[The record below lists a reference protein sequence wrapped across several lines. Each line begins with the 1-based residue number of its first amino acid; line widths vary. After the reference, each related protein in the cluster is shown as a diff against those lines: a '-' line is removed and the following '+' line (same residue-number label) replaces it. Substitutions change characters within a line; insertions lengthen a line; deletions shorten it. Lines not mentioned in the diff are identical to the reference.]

1 MVRLLV
7 AADPIKDQTFFLS
20 TLNQSQLRRSMF
32 PVGSLTKQQVR
43 QIAVDV
49 GLAEVADKPD
59 SMGICFIGKKKHFD
73 SFIDQYIEPVIGLAK
88 DIDTGKVLFEHKG
101 IHHYTIGKRIR
112 MAPDSCQ
119 SSVGLFAAAVDDK
132 TQTLWVVRVSL
143 FFLVQKVKF
152 LITKI

>member
-59 SMGICFIGKKKHFD
+59 VNFYFISDTLKIWLLEGKAY
-73 SFIDQYIEPVIGLAK
+73 SI
-88 DIDTGKVLFEHKG
+88 
-101 IHHYTIGKRIR
+101 
-112 MAPDSCQ
+112 
-119 SSVGLFAAAVDDK
+119 
-132 TQTLWVVRVSL
+132 
-143 FFLVQKVKF
+143 
-152 LITKI
+152 